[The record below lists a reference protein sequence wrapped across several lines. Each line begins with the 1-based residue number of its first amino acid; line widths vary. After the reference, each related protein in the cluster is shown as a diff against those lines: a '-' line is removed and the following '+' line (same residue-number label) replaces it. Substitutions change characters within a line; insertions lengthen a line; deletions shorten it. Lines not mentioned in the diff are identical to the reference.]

1 MSKNQQLV
9 KAKQNKNDE
18 FYTDIYDIEKELIN
32 YKNELKNKIIYCNCD
47 DTRYSEF
54 YNYFLKNFRAMEL
67 KKIIFTHYLQF
78 DLFNREAPT
87 KVELFLENDQIIKT
101 EAKMRGDGDFR
112 SNECIEI
119 LKQSD
124 IVITNPPFSL
134 YRELL
139 KLIIKHN
146 KKFLLIGPV
155 QSITYKNIFP
165 LLRQGKMK
173 IGTNRLTGFMI
184 YKKGFKTKVPFGSI
198 HWFTNLSPAN
208 YKLPKIKMINSYTP
222 MKYPKFDNYNAIN
235 VNKIGEIPRNY
246 DDLIGVPISFF
257 LYQNDNQ
264 FEIIETIAPILNG
277 VKMFRRIIIKRK
289 K

>member
-198 HWFTNLSPAN
+198 H
-208 YKLPKIKMINSYTP
+208 
-222 MKYPKFDNYNAIN
+222 
-235 VNKIGEIPRNY
+235 
-246 DDLIGVPISFF
+246 
-257 LYQNDNQ
+257 
-264 FEIIETIAPILNG
+264 
-277 VKMFRRIIIKRK
+277 
-289 K
+289 